1 MNEAWKDF
9 WADSDRGGGGPN
21 PRWRGIETSQRKFWT
36 DFAAGLPKQA
46 KVLDLA
52 TGDGRVMGWLLAA
65 RRDLKLTGIDF
76 AERLPPAPR
85 GTKSRSGVNMEA
97 VPFPDESHDA
107 VVSQF
112 GVEYGDVPQVVREV
126 SRVLKSRGRV
136 GFIMHRGDGSIL
148 EHNRPRRSAL
158 KWVLD
163 EADMFAKARAGLNL
177 RQLGI
182 AVPPAVAA
190 GPVEAASR
198 FGRDSVAWEV
208 CEAISQTFAL
218 GRADPPSEIEKV
230 LRELE
235 RKARNEI
242 GRIESLDRACER
254 ISDRKQLLASF
265 TAEGLSLVHEG
276 PLNEH
281 ATDRVFGHGWMLRKN

>member
-36 DFAAGLPKQA
+36 DFAGGLPKQA

-76 AERLPPAPR
+76 AERLPSAPR
-85 GTKSRSGVNMEA
+85 GTKSRSGINMESL
-97 VPFPDESHDA
+97 PFPDESQDA

-136 GFIMHRGDGSIL
+136 GFITHRADGSIL
-148 EHNRPRRSAL
+148 QHNQPRRAAL

-182 AVPPAVAA
+182 VVPPAVAA
-190 GPVEAASR
+190 APSEAASR

-208 CEAISQTFAL
+208 CEAISRTFAL
-218 GRADPPSEIEKV
+218 GRGAPPSEIEKV
-230 LRELE
+230 LAELE
-235 RKARNEI
+235 RKAMNDI
-242 GRIESLDRACER
+242 GRIDSLDQACSR
-254 ISDRKQLLASF
+254 ISDGAELVACF
-265 TAEGLSLVHEG
+265 TAEGLSLVYEG
-276 PLNEH
+276 PLTEH
-281 ATDRVFGHGWMLRKN
+281 ATDRLFGHGWMLRKN